1 MLIFKKRQPRQALTF
16 SAFDLSSKQ
25 KGLSIFHND
34 LSLRELG
41 IHRRDPVNAGSF
53 SRIIRFR
60 VDLKP
65 NPVISVIIT
74 VLNQTRSHPE
84 CNASFQ
90 LLQAVRFFIGNF
102 DV

>member
-1 MLIFKKRQPRQALTF
+1 
-16 SAFDLSSKQ
+16 
-25 KGLSIFHND
+25 
-34 LSLRELG
+34 
-41 IHRRDPVNAGSF
+41 PVNAGSF

-102 DV
+102 DVQYGSTIHFCFSQLPCESKRA